1 MKMFPRLPPYHH
13 HHHHLWKLVKK
24 QALSSVHHGF
34 WCWWSFGLPRFF
46 LAGHCGC
53 TEDSEFVIS
62 LFKDREW
69 SSRGQ
74 SQVSGGAAG
83 GRQLWRMDMRTAY
96 ASRYFTCP
104 CHLMSKEDKLSA
116 GLGSVCVIPACIFY
130 PYLNSSHCALEVSQ
144 RTQLP
149 VLEGL
154 RVRLSEFL
162 GKAVFNPVEL
172 WGVTSLCSSSKLL
185 PLNTKENSL
194 LSPSDAFSW
203 IMLGSRAWV

>member
-1 MKMFPRLPPYHH
+1 M
-13 HHHHLWKLVKK
+13 
-24 QALSSVHHGF
+24 G
-34 WCWWSFGLPRFF
+34 
-46 LAGHCGC
+46 
-53 TEDSEFVIS
+53 
-62 LFKDREW
+62 
-69 SSRGQ
+69 
-74 SQVSGGAAG
+74 
-83 GRQLWRMDMRTAY
+83 TAY

-104 CHLMSKEDKLSA
+104 CHLMSEEDKLSA
-116 GLGSVCVIPACIFY
+116 GVLGCVCDPSLHFL
-130 PYLNSSHCALEVSQ
+130 PTSEFLPHALRVSQ

-194 LSPSDAFSW
+194 LSPSDVFS
-203 IMLGSRAWV
+203 